1 MQELI
6 GVIFAFMVLGI
17 LIYKKVG
24 FGYSILIAVG
34 VLLTISNPTIEG
46 LRWLLEISLEF
57 ETLEL
62 ILIINMIAFMGFLYS
77 DSGQVLRMIKELR
90 GTVPDRRL
98 VIASIPAI
106 FGLMPMPGGALVSAP
121 MIDDEGDK
129 LNVDPVH
136 KTFLNWWFRHIWFT
150 IYPLSLGLIL
160 ASSITGVSLYRIA
173 LYNTPVFAVQII
185 CGVIWGIGGIESVK
199 SENLST
205 NPLMLIW
212 ELTPILIA
220 LLLNILLGIPFYLS
234 LPVAILFL
242 LFQNRDEYTLSD
254 IPVTLKKGLSSNL
267 LLAAY
272 GIMLFKGIIERT
284 NGIAPAVSS
293 LQNHIP
299 VFMVV
304 ILVAL
309 AIGMFLG
316 HLPSAVGIGVPVLVP
331 LISVV
336 SVRTVGVI
344 FLFTFLGYF
353 LSPIHLCII
362 LTIEYF
368 GTDLKAFYSHV
379 WKPTIVLI
387 IFIFVW
393 ITVSGA
399 IFLF

>member
-34 VLLTISNPTIEG
+34 VLLAISNPTIEG

-242 LFQNRDEYTLSD
+242 LFQNRDEYDLSD

>member
-34 VLLTISNPTIEG
+34 VLLAISNPTIEG

-212 ELTPILIA
+212 ELSPILIA

-368 GTDLKAFYSHV
+368 GTDLKEFYSHV